1 MILFRS
7 LKMENNFLNTQ
18 AEQIILGT
26 CIQNNAHFAKVAD
39 ILEPKYFYHLAH
51 QEIWRHFIEIA
62 SDMNANH
69 ITLAEF
75 FENDERI
82 KELGGKKYLSAIL
95 GEASSILNIRE
106 LAQVLIELW
115 QKRELESL
123 LLESLEKLRQKKFI
137 TVSATLENEIA
148 GLAQQEPKKKTQ
160 HVEEVLNDIAKDDAA
175 GMSTKFVPTGFKKLD
190 DALSGGIYAQQLMII
205 GARPSVGKSS
215 ICQNIIL
222 NAAKLGNKCLFI
234 SLEVDKKN
242 VILKFL
248 SDLASVPTW
257 KILKNIMNQGE
268 MHAVLNAKERLKELD
283 IYINDSSSLSINQ
296 IKALVKNQIDRKPV
310 DLVVV
315 DYVQII
321 RGDNT
326 NYKNEALVIKEITSG
341 LKALAKQ
348 YNVSMLALAQINRKA
363 VEGAKQEPTI
373 NDFKGSGGI
382 EEDADVAIILH
393 RDRTNGEEE
402 GYFSRGGKLIVAKN
416 RHGRTGE
423 IAIDFEG
430 EFGRFVEIEF

>member
-1 MILFRS
+1 
-7 LKMENNFLNTQ
+7 MENNFSNVQ
-18 AEQIILGT
+18 AEQIIIGT
-26 CIQNNAHFAKVAD
+26 CIQNNAHFARVAD
-39 ILEPKYFYHLAH
+39 ILEPKHFCYLAH
-51 QEIWRHFIEIA
+51 QDIWRNFIEIA
-62 SDMNANH
+62 NDMNANH

-75 FENDERI
+75 FENNERI

-115 QKRELESL
+115 QKRELENFL
-123 LLESLEKLRQKKFI
+123 LNSIENLKHKKFAS
-137 TVSATLENEIA
+137 VSASLENEIA

-160 HVEEVLNDIAKDDAA
+160 HVAEVLNDIAKDDAA
-175 GMSTKFVPTGFKKLD
+175 GASTKFVPTGFKKLD
-190 DALSGGIYAQQLMII
+190 DALSGGIYTQQLMII

-257 KILKNIMNQGE
+257 KILKNIINQGE
-268 MHAVLNAKERLKELD
+268 VHAVLNAKKMLKELD

-296 IKALVKNQIDRKPV
+296 IKALVKNQIERKPV

-326 NYKNEALVIKEITSG
+326 NYKNEALIIKEITSG

-423 IAIDFEG
+423 IAIDFDG
-430 EFGRFVEIEF
+430 EFGRFTEIQF